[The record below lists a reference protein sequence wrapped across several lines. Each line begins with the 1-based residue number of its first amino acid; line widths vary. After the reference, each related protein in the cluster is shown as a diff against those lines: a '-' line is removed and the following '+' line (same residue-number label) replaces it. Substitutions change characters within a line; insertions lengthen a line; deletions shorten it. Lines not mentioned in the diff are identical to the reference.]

1 MHHTYPLDNYEGYL
15 KTWTIP
21 ATQNTRYN
29 LSRVAKRDVFMIE
42 DQGSTRTR
50 SKDPNKIS
58 EIKINLNW
66 FNDNDKETRNNFIDV
81 PINC

>member
-1 MHHTYPLDNYEGYL
+1 
-15 KTWTIP
+15 
-21 ATQNTRYN
+21 
-29 LSRVAKRDVFMIE
+29 MIE

-50 SKDPNKIS
+50 NKDPNKIS

-81 PINC
+81 PINY